1 MPHYRGDEA
10 TVGQVGLVRRFGRG
24 GGVTLLFWSKTSQ
37 HFAIAVFAHL
47 TRSGFHKG
55 GPT

>member
-1 MPHYRGDEA
+1 MKR
-10 TVGQVGLVRRFGRG
+10 LSVRWVLFAVLGVAAG